1 MRKKFTALAL
11 AGLMAIGSVMP
22 AYALDLKQYYN
33 VDSTEIKTGYDPE
46 FNHNYRFAA
55 GNKTKVPGW
64 FWIDGYCYYFTNK
77 NMREKLT
84 NTTTPDGYTVDD
96 QGRWTVDG
104 VAQYNGYGNLSV
116 GTDEL
121 YAGKN
126 DSERWLAM
134 RTYLESLL
142 VKQQYRTGT
151 VAFVSYDD
159 FIQVAWPD
167 SAKTISHYSDAN
179 SDYLTLSAF
188 NEWNDSPEYYVSY
201 MDEIMELTLKTMCGD
216 HAGQELFNDL
226 RKAAEPAE
234 GGPINDIIYDE
245 NGNTIDY
252 IDPETGFTK
261 VQSRRVETSGD
272 GINFN
277 YIDMNKWGSGQMKT
291 DYGKSIILEVRDEIN
306 EDKISQTPVKWVL
319 HIK

>member
-33 VDSTEIKTGYDPE
+33 VDSTEIKTGYDPDIQA
-46 FNHNYRFAA
+46 NYRFAA
-55 GNKTKVPGW
+55 GHKEKYPNW
-64 FWIDGYCYYFTNK
+64 SWIDGYCYYFTSK

-104 VAQYNGYGNLSV
+104 VAQYNGYSSLSV

-126 DSERWLAM
+126 DDERWQAM
-134 RTYLESLL
+134 QTYLENLFAKQTTTDDSVAMLSYGDSVMQSSPYPLNHIIHNSTSGDYLL
-142 VKQQYRTGT
+142 AYM
-151 VAFVSYDD
+151 
-159 FIQVAWPD
+159 
-167 SAKTISHYSDAN
+167 AN
-179 SDYLTLSAF
+179 S
-188 NEWNDSPEYYVSY
+188 WCDSPEYYWDY
-201 MDEIMELTLKTMCGD
+201 ADENVELIIKAMCGD

-234 GGPINDIIYDE
+234 GGAYEDAVYDE
-245 NGNTIDY
+245 NGNLITYEEDYLTKYKTIH
-252 IDPETGFTK
+252 
-261 VQSRRVETSGD
+261 RETSGD

-277 YIDMNKWGSGQMKT
+277 YVDMNKWGSGQMKT
-291 DYGKSIILEVRDEIN
+291 DYGKSIVLELGSDLRD
-306 EDKISQTPVKWVL
+306 DKASHTPTQWIL
-319 HIK
+319 HINI

>member
-33 VDSTEIKTGYDPE
+33 VDSTEIKTGYDPDIQA
-46 FNHNYRFAA
+46 NYRFAA
-55 GNKTKVPGW
+55 GHTIQIPGW
-64 FWIDGYCYYFTNK
+64 FWIDGYCYYFTSK
-77 NMREKLT
+77 NAREKLVS
-84 NTTTPDGYTVDD
+84 TTTPDGYTVDD

-104 VAQYNGYGNLSV
+104 VAQYNGYGSLTV

-126 DSERWLAM
+126 DDERWLVM
-134 RTYLESLL
+134 RTYLEELFARQKSADD
-142 VKQQYRTGT
+142 G
-151 VAFVSYDD
+151 VSMLSFNDVVRHSSPYPSTS
-159 FIQVAWPD
+159 VL
-167 SAKTISHYSDAN
+167 HN
-179 SDYLTLSAF
+179 SGNVDYIELYQS
-188 NEWNDSPEYYVSY
+188 NSWNDSPESY
-201 MDEIMELTLKTMCGD
+201 GDYSDEMLELVIKAICGD

-234 GGPINDIIYDE
+234 GGAYEDAVYDE
-245 NGNTIDY
+245 NGNLITYEEDYLTKYKTIH
-252 IDPETGFTK
+252 
-261 VQSRRVETSGD
+261 RETSGD

-277 YIDMNKWGSGQMKT
+277 YVDMNKWGSGQMKT
-291 DYGKSIILEVRDEIN
+291 DYGKSIILEPGQDLS
-306 EDKISQTPVKWVL
+306 EDKASHTPMKWML

>member
-55 GNKTKVPGW
+55 GNKAKVPGW

-159 FIQVAWPD
+159 SIRVAWPD
-167 SAKTISHYSDAN
+167 SAKTIGYNSDAS
-179 SDYLTLSAF
+179 SDYLTMYSY
-188 NEWNDSPEYYVSY
+188 NDWNDSPEYYVSY
-201 MDEIMELTLKTMCGD
+201 MDEALELTLKAMCGD

-234 GGPINDIIYDE
+234 GGPYEEAVYDE
-245 NGNTIDY
+245 NGNLITYEEDY
-252 IDPETGFTK
+252 FTK
-261 VQSRRVETSGD
+261 CKTIHRETSGD

-291 DYGKSIILEVRDEIN
+291 DYGKSIVLELRDEIN
-306 EDKISQTPVKWVL
+306 EDKVSKTPVTWVL